1 MSFSTVLKLWLL
13 SLTHV
18 HTQCFI
24 YNIDAGL
31 RSGGGIAD
39 VLEPA
44 SGDPNEFTRLFF
56 DITFFFVVIVILL
69 AIIQGGCGLAGA
81 YDARHIIWHF

>member
-1 MSFSTVLKLWLL
+1 MSFPITITSFPFPI
-13 SLTHV
+13 
-18 HTQCFI
+18 QCFI
-24 YNIDAGL
+24 YHIDQGL

-39 VLEPA
+39 VLESA

-69 AIIQGGCGLAGA
+69 AIIQGKSGDILM
-81 YDARHIIWHF
+81 